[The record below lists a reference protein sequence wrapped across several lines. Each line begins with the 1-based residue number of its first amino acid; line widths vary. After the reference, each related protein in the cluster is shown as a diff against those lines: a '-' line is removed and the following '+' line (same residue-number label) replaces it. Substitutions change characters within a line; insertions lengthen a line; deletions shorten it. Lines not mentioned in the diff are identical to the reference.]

1 MKSFVGQLLVS
12 LVCSLAFWGGVVGK
26 GSIVYADD
34 ELNGWSETDYQ
45 ETLAAV
51 NAVVVAEQE
60 YYLQALAATQ
70 LFQQVL
76 EVRAQFLLSQDPQAE
91 LIIPL
96 VDFWLYDANNNIFA
110 SIALANSGIDDGI
123 IATALWALQDPEDC
137 TLIIV
142 SARRACQK
150 LREATAMVKT
160 ATNELNLA
168 IEAMQGGGSAPPM
181 MVPGF

>member
-1 MKSFVGQLLVS
+1 MKSLVGQNLVAV
-12 LVCSLAFWGGVVGK
+12 VCSLAFLGGVVGK

-34 ELNGWSETDYQ
+34 EVGAWSEADYQ
-45 ETLAAV
+45 EALAAV
-51 NAVVVAEQE
+51 NAAVAAEQE
-60 YYLQALAATQ
+60 YYLQALATTQ

-76 EVRAQFLLSQDPQAE
+76 EARAQFVLSQDPQTE

-110 SIALANSGIDDGI
+110 SIALAHSGIDDGI
-123 IATALWALQDPEDC
+123 IATALWALHDPEDC

-168 IEAMQGGGSAPPM
+168 IEAMQGGGSAPPQI
-181 MVPGF
+181 VPGF